1 MLRKLFNEIFTN
13 IKVLII
19 SKKDILLVPL
29 LGAVVHFLQSIMN
42 TNFNITWVGD
52 FNVWGT
58 SFLVSAFLFMI
69 FDLTLNKIP
78 FFNKYNKLTLAISF
92 FVSTFVGESI
102 SYTFKDNIQWWHW
115 IVYVLMSIIFFSGL
129 LVCMGIG
136 ASFGKEKANE
146 KMKKAAREYVQS
158 LKEMPKENRD
168 LFIQMSNK
176 ALSLDDALL
185 SFITMFDS
193 KEQIKEMRDDLK
205 TISKNG

>member
-13 IKVLII
+13 TKVLII

-29 LGAVVHFLQSIMN
+29 LGAVVYFLQSIMN

-52 FNVWGT
+52 FNVWVT
-58 SFLVSAFLFMI
+58 SFLVSAFLFML
-69 FDLTLNKIP
+69 FDLTLNKIS

-102 SYTFKDNIQWWHW
+102 SYTFKNNIQWWHW
-115 IVYVLMSIIFFSGL
+115 IIYVLMSIIFFGAL
-129 LVCMGIG
+129 LACMGIG

-146 KMKKAAREYVQS
+146 KIKKVTGEYVQS
-158 LKEMPKENRD
+158 LKEMPKGNRD

-176 ALSLDDALL
+176 ALSIDDALL
-185 SFITMFDS
+185 SFIMMFDS
-193 KEQIKEMRDDLK
+193 KEQIKEMRDDLES
-205 TISKNG
+205 ISKNG